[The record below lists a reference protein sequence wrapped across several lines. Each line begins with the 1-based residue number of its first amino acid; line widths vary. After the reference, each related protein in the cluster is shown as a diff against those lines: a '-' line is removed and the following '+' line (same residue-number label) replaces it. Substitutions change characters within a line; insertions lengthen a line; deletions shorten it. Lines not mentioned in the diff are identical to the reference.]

1 MKRIS
6 MTRIIRT
13 YHELIA
19 FSSFEERFDY
29 LKLNGSPGRPTFG
42 HERWMNQRFYT
53 SNEWKAVRDFV
64 ISRDDAHD
72 LAAED
77 RPILGRIM
85 IHHMVPLRPDDL
97 TDPSEILL
105 NPEYLISCSLSTH
118 NAIHFGDKSQIGILR
133 ERQPNDTSPWLH

>member
-118 NAIHFGDKSQIGILR
+118 NAIHFGDESQIGILR